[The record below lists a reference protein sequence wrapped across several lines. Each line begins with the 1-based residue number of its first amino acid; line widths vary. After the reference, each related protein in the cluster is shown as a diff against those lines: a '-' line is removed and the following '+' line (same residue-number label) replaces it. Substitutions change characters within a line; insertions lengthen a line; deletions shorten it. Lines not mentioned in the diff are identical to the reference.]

1 MRPDHRLRR
10 RQVLRP
16 HGALEYLFT
25 GDWISAD
32 EACRL
37 GLVNRVVRRD
47 DLEQETLA
55 LAQRIAMQ
63 DPFALRMAK
72 FSLNQMQDEM
82 GYRSGVTGAFQ
93 TYAVTRAYRLED
105 GEQTLA
111 GAGRARERD
120 AAFGDNR

>member
-1 MRPDHRLRR
+1 MD
-10 RQVLRP
+10 
-16 HGALEYLFT
+16 
-25 GDWISAD
+25 
-32 EACRL
+32 
-37 GLVNRVVRRD
+37 
-47 DLEQETLA
+47 

-93 TYAVTRAYRLED
+93 TYALTRAYRLED

-111 GAGRARERD
+111 GAQRARERD